1 MGKTIEV
8 NKSLSRSQVDNEIER
23 ITAKQRKFNL
33 RKYLGKVRFRHMEPL
48 QYQKKLRDEWE

>member
-8 NKSLSRSQVDNEIER
+8 SKSLSRSQVDNEIER

-33 RKYLGKVRFRHMEPL
+33 RKYVGKVRFLHIDPL